1 MVRFA
6 SNWPEERCIA
16 ESEWIGLITLEVDFQ
31 VMQMSRLWCS
41 LGRDT
46 HHKKHMNREIK
57 TGSSEGE
64 GAPANLDS
72 GRTGADMIWRTG
84 IFLAVFALLQG
95 WYSTA
100 ARDTWIERMVIDQVT
115 VQSAAALIQSFD
127 PSVGV
132 QPLGSRLL
140 APGGGINVINGCE
153 GIDVM
158 FLLIAAMLVAP
169 ISMKARLAGMVIG
182 ILVTLALNQV
192 RVIGLFYAYR
202 VDRGVFDMLHG
213 IVAPMLLIMA
223 MTGYFLLWLNWHA
236 STKAVLPTTS

>member
-1 MVRFA
+1 MPVA
-6 SNWPEERCIA
+6 D
-16 ESEWIGLITLEVDFQ
+16 VDA
-31 VMQMSRLWCS
+31 
-41 LGRDT
+41 GRPGT
-46 HHKKHMNREIK
+46 AM
-57 TGSSEGE
+57 
-64 GAPANLDS
+64 
-72 GRTGADMIWRTG
+72 MWRTA

-115 VQSAAALIQSFD
+115 VQSAASLIQSFD

-132 QPLGSRLL
+132 QPVGSRLH

-158 FLLIAAMLVAP
+158 FLMIAAMLVAP
-169 ISMKARLAGMVIG
+169 IPMKARLAGMVLG

-202 VDRGVFDMLHG
+202 MDRGVFDMLHG
-213 IVAPMLLIMA
+213 VVAPMLLIIAMA
-223 MTGYFLLWLNWHA
+223 GYFVLWLNWHA
-236 STKAVLPTTS
+236 PAQGSSPTTS